1 MWTLECLLLFFMK
14 QTTLQKENV
23 STFFQQAEIPGMP
36 AHKTRERPPQFQQ
49 PLGLYFFPGFYCF
62 GNMN

>member
-1 MWTLECLLLFFMK
+1 MDIGMFTILHETSIKGECQPIFPAIFL
-14 QTTLQKENV
+14 
-23 STFFQQAEIPGMP
+23 GMP
-36 AHKTRERPPQFQQ
+36 AQKTREQPPQFQQ